1 VRIKWQKSALD
12 NVNLVPPAF
21 RLLSQIH
28 AGTPVRIKRLEA
40 SPEVNQRL
48 REMGF
53 NEEQKIRVVTQ
64 SANLIC
70 QINSVRLGLSPGLAA
85 SIWVEPLVSGGL
97 AG

>member
-1 VRIKWQKSALD
+1 VRIKWQKSTPDQA
-12 NVNLVPPAF
+12 NLAPPAS
-21 RLLSQIH
+21 RPLSQVH
-28 AGTPVRIKRLEA
+28 AGIPVRIKRLEA

-70 QINSVRLGLSPGLAA
+70 QINSVRLGLSPGLAK
-85 SIWVEPLVSGGL
+85 SIWVEPLA

>member
-1 VRIKWQKSALD
+1 MKWQKSALD
-12 NVNLVPPAF
+12 KVNLVPPAF

-53 NEEQKIRVVTQ
+53 KKLEVYYTKV
-64 SANLIC
+64 LM
-70 QINSVRLGLSPGLAA
+70 
-85 SIWVEPLVSGGL
+85 LVSF
-97 AG
+97 

>member
-1 VRIKWQKSALD
+1 VRTKWQNSAAD
-12 NVNLVPPAF
+12 QANFVPPAF
-21 RLLSQIH
+21 RTLNQVH

-70 QINSVRLGLSPGLAA
+70 QINSVRLGLSPGLAE
-85 SIWVEPLVSGGL
+85 SIWVEPLA